1 MGVKKGFFSR
11 SEFPSSAS
19 NAVQR
24 SLKLSFSTIPLR
36 INLKNNDYFFTINKK
51 MSWYFNGIK
60 KD

>member
-24 SLKLSFSTIPLR
+24 SLKLSFSTIPSR

-51 MSWYFNGIK
+51 MS
-60 KD
+60 